1 MLKILREEKFG
12 KLAPDYLADVIA
24 VKGDP
29 TRDIA
34 AIRGVEFVMKG
45 GTIYRRP
52 KQ

>member
-1 MLKILREEKFG
+1 M
-12 KLAPDYLADVIA
+12 IA

-34 AIRGVEFVMKG
+34 AIRSVEFVMKG
-45 GTIYRRP
+45 GTIHHRP